1 MSFTNFIRDSL
12 EETTFLDN
20 NENKE
25 KNSFFDNTYKNHK
38 PFSRLKKKIN
48 FNNFKLNSTTTLNL
62 SDTIGSFGDLI
73 TNLTLEIKMPEI
85 YFKLTAPFLNR
96 DKLVIGFTNALSHA
110 LFESIELTI
119 DGNLI
124 DKQTSEWMDIW
135 SELTVK
141 PGLQKNYNYLV
152 KKFES
157 VSKNNFKGINTTT
170 SSSVIYLP
178 LHFWFCKN
186 SSTNNTTNNMSFPI
200 GALFNSDVE
209 LHFNIRSAEDLV
221 INTVNGLT
229 VNKNSIN
236 SKITEMNDQILE
248 ANLLVDY
255 IILDE
260 KSAEDLKTKQEQYY
274 LITQVQEN
282 TRNIDVNTSNIIFP
296 KINYLVTELIWVV
309 INNDAKNKKNLY
321 FSYGT
326 DTTIYA
332 KDPIKTTSIKFNGN
346 ERIEKLPSEYFQSV
360 EPLIV
365 HDNTPFSFI
374 HCYSFS
380 LNPEDLSQ
388 PSGICNFNEIS
399 NIKFEL
405 EMDSTISDSTFK
417 LYAINYNVLIINNG
431 VGKLKYN

>member
-1 MSFTNFIRDSL
+1 MSFTNFIRETL
-12 EETTFLDN
+12 EETDFLDN
-20 NENKE
+20 NENDERK
-25 KNSFFDNTYKNHK
+25 SFFDHTYKNYK
-38 PFSRLKKKIN
+38 PFSRLTKKIN
-48 FNNFKLNSTTTLNL
+48 FNNFKLKSNIKLNL
-62 SDTIGSFGDLI
+62 SDSVGSYGDLI
-73 TNLTLEIKMPEI
+73 TNLTVEIKMPEI
-85 YFKLTAPFLNR
+85 FSSIRKKY
-96 DKLVIGFTNALSHA
+96 GYTNALSHA
-110 LFESIELTI
+110 LFEYIELRI
-119 DGNLI
+119 GGNLI
-124 DKQTSEWMDIW
+124 DTQTSEWMDVW

-141 PGLQKNYNYLV
+141 PGLQKNYNYLI

-157 VSKNNFKGINTTT
+157 VDKNNFKGINTTT

-186 SSTNNTTNNMSFPI
+186 SSTNNTMSFPI
-200 GALFNSDVE
+200 GALYNSDVE

-221 INTVNGLT
+221 IDSLNGLT
-229 VNKNSIN
+229 VEKNSIN

-309 INNDAKNKKNLY
+309 INDDAAKNKNLY

-326 DTTIYA
+326 DTTVNS

-365 HDNTPFSFI
+365 HDNTPYSFV

-380 LNPEDLSQ
+380 LNPEDFSQ

-399 NIKFEL
+399 DIRFEL

-417 LYAINYNVLIINNG
+417 LYAINYNVLVINNG
-431 VGKLKYN
+431 EGTLKYK